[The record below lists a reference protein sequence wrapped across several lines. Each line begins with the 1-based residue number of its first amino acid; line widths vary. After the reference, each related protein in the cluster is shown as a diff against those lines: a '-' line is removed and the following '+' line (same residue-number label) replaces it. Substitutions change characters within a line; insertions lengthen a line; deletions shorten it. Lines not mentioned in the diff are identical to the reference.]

1 MKGKIFMNF
10 TVSDEVLNLGLKVA
24 IVLIK
29 DMHNSKSNDEF
40 NSFKQT
46 MLNEIKNDLSEDKI
60 LNDRTLNGFWKL
72 HEKVGKTS
80 KKDKSSPEN
89 LLYMLLNNETIPTIN
104 LIVDIYNLVSIKTRL
119 ALGAHDLYNIDG
131 NVNLRLTNGTEYFLP
146 IGYEKP
152 KVVSK
157 GEYAYIDDAN
167 HILCR
172 MEVRQVEKTKVLES
186 TQDCMYI
193 IQGNEF
199 VDNEQIK
206 EAVDMLIELTTKYCG
221 GSAEI
226 IYKQY

>member
-1 MKGKIFMNF
+1 MNF
-10 TVSDEVLNLGLKVA
+10 NVSDEVLNLGMKVA
-24 IVLIK
+24 VVIIK
-29 DMHNSKSNDEF
+29 DMNNSKSNDEF
-40 NSFKQT
+40 NSYKET
-46 MLNEIKNDLSEDKI
+46 VLNEIKADLSEEKI
-60 LNDRTLNGFWKL
+60 LNDKTLNGFWKL

-89 LLYMLLNNETIPTIN
+89 LLYMLLNSGTMPSIN

-119 ALGAHDLYNIDG
+119 ALGAHDLSNIDG
-131 NVNLRLTNGTEYFLP
+131 NVKLRLTNGDEYFLP

-152 KVVSK
+152 KVVSQ

-186 TQDCMYI
+186 TKDCMYI
-193 IQGNEF
+193 VQGNEF

-206 EAVDMLIELTTKYCG
+206 EAVDMLIELTTKYCDG
-221 GSAEI
+221 NAEI